1 MYLFCPTLT
10 LARSPKARDHMAAL
24 VVCSGLQ
31 LQAEDAFTMLHY
43 RGKGADGV
51 KPLSVLMLKVSWF

>member
-1 MYLFCPTLT
+1 
-10 LARSPKARDHMAAL
+10 MAAL